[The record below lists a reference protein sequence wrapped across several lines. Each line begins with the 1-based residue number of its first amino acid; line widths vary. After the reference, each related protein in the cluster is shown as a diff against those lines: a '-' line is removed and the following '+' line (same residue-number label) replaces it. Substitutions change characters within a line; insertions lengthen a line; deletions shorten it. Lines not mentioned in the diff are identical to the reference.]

1 MHARLGMRP
10 VGRLATC
17 LLLLFT
23 AATIPLVL
31 PQSLAAEEA
40 EPTAQ
45 EDKAS
50 EESKS
55 AQEQSFL
62 AFVFWASPPLFI
74 IIFLMSI
81 FLGYCIINGFLL
93 LQIEKVIP
101 VPVATRLE
109 QLVKDKQYKEAY
121 EAVKTDGALFSR
133 ALRSGI
139 EQLSQ
144 GWDQAMDTMLGTIED
159 WKISIEHRISPVAV
173 FGQLGPMI
181 GLFGTVYGMIRAFMS
196 LSAGGQ
202 PKPSELA
209 GEIAIALCATMEGL
223 VLALPAI
230 WFYAVLKNKVQRLV
244 FDVETLSETYLRKF
258 AAVTKKS

>member
-1 MHARLGMRP
+1 MPLI
-10 VGRLATC
+10 GRLATC
-17 LLLLFT
+17 FLLLLT
-23 AATIPLVL
+23 AASIPLVL
-31 PQSLAAEEA
+31 PQPLAAEEA

-45 EDKAS
+45 EDRAS

-55 AQEQSFL
+55 EGVKEQSFL
-62 AFVFWASPPLFI
+62 AFVFWAQPFLFFI
-74 IIFLMSI
+74 ILLMSI

-109 QLVKDKQYKEAY
+109 QHVKDKQYKEAY
-121 EAVKTDGALFSR
+121 EAIKTDGSLFSK

-144 GWDQAMDTMLGTIED
+144 GWEQAMDTMLGTIED
-159 WKISIEHRISPVAV
+159 WKISIEHRITPIAV

-181 GLFGTVYGMIRAFMS
+181 GLFGTVYGMIRAFMT

-202 PKPSELA
+202 PKPSVLA
-209 GEIAIALCATMEGL
+209 GEIAIALVATMEGL

-244 FDVETLSETYLRKF
+244 FDVENLSETYLRKF
-258 AAVTKKS
+258 AAVTKKT